1 MSRNGQCLQWVNSR
15 PGLVGS
21 LLLSKETASR
31 QLIEGIR
38 ILATQIAAAVSAARM
53 AAPALSLEDGGCQ
66 VQQPARIDGGSKD
79 P

>member
-1 MSRNGQCLQWVNSR
+1 MSREGQCLQWVNSR

-38 ILATQIAAAVSAARM
+38 TIATQIAAAVSAARM
-53 AAPALSLEDGGCQ
+53 AAPALSLEDRSCQ